1 MIYLH
6 QSVPLTQ
13 IQIAFGLGSQC
24 DPHELEGAASLAMD
38 LIATGTQSLSRRA
51 FESRVDAIG
60 AHFSTS
66 AAADYGLISMEVLS
80 DQVDAAFA
88 LLEDVIQ
95 NPALDAGEFE
105 RLARLQRQ
113 EVLSLRDDDR
123 AIGSRLFRQFLFR
136 YAGYGRPTD
145 GTDASLSRLT
155 VPDVRAAYERM
166 RGAPVAMGV
175 VSDLPAERFEDFAGR
190 LSLSFTDDPF
200 SGQAPPHER
209 RPGFRVVLIDK
220 PDRNQSQAFF
230 GTGGPHAS
238 EPITTP
244 LAVANTVLGASFTS
258 RLMQEIRERRG
269 LSYGVGSSFLVMR
282 EGGLFQARAFPNRDR
297 LVETIQLM
305 RQVIDGWIDEGVT
318 AEELAF
324 VQDYLANQFLFRLET
339 PGMELYQR
347 LVGQLIGRPAD
358 HLSRYLDRLGAITK
372 ADVRQA
378 LASQFDGRGW
388 YLGVVGSVDD
398 AFVTEIRDAFQVD
411 QLKIVAHTDELIA

>member
-6 QSVPLTQ
+6 QSIPLTQ
-13 IQIAFGLGSQC
+13 IQIAFGQGSQS
-24 DPHELEGAASLAMD
+24 DPHELEGAAALAMD

-60 AHFSTS
+60 AHFGTS
-66 AAADYGLISMEVLS
+66 AVADYGLISMEVLS

-88 LLEDVIQ
+88 LLEDVIL
-95 NPALDAGEFE
+95 NPAMDAGEFE

-145 GTDASLSRLT
+145 GTDASLSRLSLA
-155 VPDVRAAYERM
+155 DACAAYERM
-166 RGAPVAMGV
+166 RAAPAALGV
-175 VSDLPAERFEDFAGR
+175 VSDLPRERFEAFAAGLKMAWTDTPVPGR
-190 LSLSFTDDPF
+190 
-200 SGQAPPHER
+200 APAHER
-209 RPGFRVVLIDK
+209 RPGLRVVLIDK
-220 PDRNQSQAFF
+220 PDRSQCQAFL
-230 GTGGPHAS
+230 GTGGPNAS
-238 EPITTP
+238 ERVTTP

-258 RLMQEIRERRG
+258 RLMQEVRERRG

-305 RQVIDGWIDEGVT
+305 RQVIGDWIEEGVT

-347 LVGQLIGRPAD
+347 LVGQLIGRSAD
-358 HLSRYLDRLGAITK
+358 HLTSYLERLGAVTLDD
-372 ADVRQA
+372 ARLA
-378 LASQFDGRGW
+378 LAAQFDGRGW
-388 YLGVVGSVDD
+388 YLGVVGSVDE
-398 AFVTEIRDAFQVD
+398 AFVTEIRDAFQPD
-411 QLKIVAHTDELIA
+411 QLKVVSHTDELIA